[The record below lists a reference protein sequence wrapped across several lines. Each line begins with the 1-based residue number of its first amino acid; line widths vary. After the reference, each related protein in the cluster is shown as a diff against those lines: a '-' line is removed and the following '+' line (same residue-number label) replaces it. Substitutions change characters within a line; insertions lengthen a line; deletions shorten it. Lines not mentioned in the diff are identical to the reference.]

1 MNKTFLRFVVFF
13 SGFCLMLVQLV
24 SGRALAPYVGTSIYT
39 WTNIIAT
46 TLFAI
51 VIGYYLGGLL
61 ADKKSGRFTLGATL
75 AAGGAAA
82 VLSTYLL
89 IMSDQFFG
97 MANLHIATR
106 SLFYAFGAFF
116 PVALLLAA
124 VMPQAVKLE
133 LVDLAH
139 TGRTVG
145 SLSFWNSLG
154 SIAGTAVGGFVLI
167 QAVGTKHALFLIAV
181 SLMLLGII
189 VAKST
194 KLWKSPLG
202 FLAGLVL
209 IGDLFLPSGC
219 VKETNYYCIRI
230 LKDST
235 TVPGETRL
243 ILRLDHLVHSYV
255 LPDDPGNLGYG
266 YEQVYAR
273 LLVMKHTSGDTFKT
287 FFIGGGGYVL
297 PRYLEAYYP
306 NAAVRVAEV
315 DPGVTKINYEKLGL
329 NPETKIQSVNLDA
342 RQDLEKGGGPYD
354 LVFGDAFNDFS
365 VPFHLTT
372 VEFHQLL
379 KSRMSEKGVYALNI
393 IDDRRYGAFLASM
406 VRTLRTVWKNV
417 YIAPQAEQLED
428 GRNTIVLIA
437 TDEPLDQEAW
447 NKAIPFSHGKKTLTL
462 DSGSDMTSVILSPEK
477 VDAFLAEHAE
487 PALTDAFVPVERY
500 LAPVFRD
507 AY

>member
-1 MNKTFLRFVVFF
+1 
-13 SGFCLMLVQLV
+13 
-24 SGRALAPYVGTSIYT
+24 
-39 WTNIIAT
+39 
-46 TLFAI
+46 
-51 VIGYYLGGLL
+51 
-61 ADKKSGRFTLGATL
+61 
-75 AAGGAAA
+75 
-82 VLSTYLL
+82 
-89 IMSDQFFG
+89 
-97 MANLHIATR
+97 
-106 SLFYAFGAFF
+106 
-116 PVALLLAA
+116 
-124 VMPQAVKLE
+124 
-133 LVDLAH
+133 
-139 TGRTVG
+139 
-145 SLSFWNSLG
+145 
-154 SIAGTAVGGFVLI
+154 
-167 QAVGTKHALFLIAV
+167 
-181 SLMLLGII
+181 
-189 VAKST
+189 
-194 KLWKSPLG
+194 
-202 FLAGLVL
+202 
-209 IGDLFLPSGC
+209 
-219 VKETNYYCIRI
+219 
-230 LKDST
+230 
-235 TVPGETRL
+235 
-243 ILRLDHLVHSYV
+243 